1 MTQRDFD
8 PVQLGSIELFCKAA
22 ELSGFSAAAE
32 ALGVTPAAVSRS
44 ISRLEKRLG
53 VELFARTTR
62 QIKLTDDGRLY
73 FAQCSQALAQI
84 REAERALS
92 GQQRSPSGVLRISA
106 PTTYGHYR
114 LLPLLPKFAA
124 LYPEV
129 KIDLSISNRNVDFV
143 DEGFDVAIRMGS
155 LDDSGLIARK
165 LEDATLGLF
174 AAPSYLSTHGVPQSL
189 GELDTYACI
198 QFILPR
204 TGRAIPWRV
213 KIDGQEQDHTITGA
227 ISIREDVLACVSYAI
242 AGGGLCQ
249 IYHFIAQPAV
259 QRGGL
264 RGGVPQY
271 AGCTRPFSIVY
282 PHNRHLA
289 ARVRAFVDFMVEQTR
304 GLPRAGSAA

>member
-1 MTQRDFD
+1 MLRRDSN

-44 ISRLEKRLG
+44 IGRLEKRLG
-53 VELFARTTR
+53 VKLFARTTR

-106 PTTYGHYR
+106 PTTYAHYR
-114 LLPLLPKFAA
+114 LLPLLPQFAA
-124 LYPEV
+124 RYPAL

-174 AAPSYLSTHGVPQSL
+174 AAPSYLRARGVPQDLS
-189 GELDTYACI
+189 ELANHACI
-198 QFILPR
+198 QFILPS

-213 KIDGQEQDHTITGA
+213 KLDGREQDHTISGA
-227 ISIREDVLACVSYAI
+227 ISIREDVLACVSYAQ

-259 QRGGL
+259 QRGEL
-264 RGGVPQY
+264 REVLPQL

-282 PHNRHLA
+282 PQNRHLT
-289 ARVRAFVDFMVEQTR
+289 ARVRAFVDFMVDQTR
-304 GLPRAGSAA
+304 GLSRAGSAA

>member
-1 MTQRDFD
+1 MLQRDSN

-22 ELSGFSAAAE
+22 ELSGFSTAAE

-53 VELFARTTR
+53 VKLFARTTR

-73 FAQCSQALAQI
+73 YAQCSQALAQI

-106 PTTYGHYR
+106 PTTYAHYR
-114 LLPLLPKFAA
+114 LLPLLPQFAA
-124 LYPEV
+124 LYPAL

-143 DEGFDVAIRMGS
+143 DEGFDVAIRMGN

-165 LEDATLGLF
+165 LEDATLGIF
-174 AAPSYLSTHGVPQSL
+174 AAPAYLRAHGLPR
-189 GELDTYACI
+189 ELDELDRHACI
-198 QFILPR
+198 QFILPS

-213 KIDGQEQDHTITGA
+213 KINGQEQDHSISGA
-227 ISIREDVLACVSYAI
+227 LSIREDVLACLSYAT

-249 IYHFIAQPAV
+249 IYHFIAQAAL
-259 QRGGL
+259 QRGEL
-264 RGGVPQY
+264 REVLPQY
-271 AGCTRPFSIVY
+271 AGCTRPFSVVY

-304 GLPRAGSAA
+304 AVSPAGSAS